1 MTRSTSPQCMYLS
14 VCVVSAKLERE
25 EITNPN
31 TTSNLAAT
39 IICPQSM
46 KSQQAPVLRFPC
58 FRCSGYCALLGW
70 SEMKSAQNRNL
81 LPVAKA
87 FPQLGKSHVYGRS
100 PV

>member
-46 KSQQAPVLRFPC
+46 KSQQAAVL
-58 FRCSGYCALLGW
+58 
-70 SEMKSAQNRNL
+70 
-81 LPVAKA
+81 
-87 FPQLGKSHVYGRS
+87 
-100 PV
+100 